1 MGVCVIEQQ
10 IAIVA
15 THHRI
20 QCTDE
25 AIKTNG
31 YNRARYYTLHN
42 ITNDLLKQSNNFVIN
57 TSTICSA
64 KTLKNLYHFQGGVKI
79 RYFVLRK

>member
-10 IAIVA
+10 IVIVA

-42 ITNDLLKQSNNFVIN
+42 ITNDLLKQLIISLL
-57 TSTICSA
+57 TRPP
-64 KTLKNLYHFQGGVKI
+64 Y
-79 RYFVLRK
+79 VLQKL